1 MDLTEIPP
9 IPTDILERLASIPGA
24 SLLDI
29 AEAAYERG
37 FAAGVD
43 YKTLR
48 AREAAQKKDA
58 AIAWDKA
65 ADSIA
70 KSARFRS
77 ELERHWFNAMTPIW
91 DTLVYEPETFWTTLK
106 GKNRP
111 YTPDWRIQAPDGRTV
126 YLETK
131 PASWLTPPRTNPY
144 RGGYAKQRA
153 TMQSVVGRNK
163 LFLYVLS
170 GTPTNY
176 ECFQVLGIP
185 DKDPMSHAA
194 LARLGKWTGI
204 PADANWSVNKPE

>member
-1 MDLTEIPP
+1 MDITELPP
-9 IPTDILERLASIPGA
+9 IPLDVLARIAAIPGA
-24 SLLDI
+24 SLQDV

-58 AIAWDKA
+58 ALAWDKA
-65 ADSIA
+65 ADTLA

-77 ELERHWFNAMTPIW
+77 QLERQWFNVMTTMW
-91 DTLVYEPETFWTTLK
+91 DSLLYEPETFWTTLR
-106 GKNRP
+106 GKNRS
-111 YTPDWRIQAPDGRTV
+111 YTPDWRIQAPDGRMV

-131 PASWLTPPRTNPY
+131 PAKWLNPDRTNPY
-144 RGGYAKQRA
+144 RGTYGQQRA

-176 ECFQVLGIP
+176 ECFQVLGVP
-185 DKDPMSHAA
+185 DKDPMSHAS
-194 LARLGKWTGI
+194 LARLGKWTSI
-204 PADANWSVNKPE
+204 PSDARWVVPHPS